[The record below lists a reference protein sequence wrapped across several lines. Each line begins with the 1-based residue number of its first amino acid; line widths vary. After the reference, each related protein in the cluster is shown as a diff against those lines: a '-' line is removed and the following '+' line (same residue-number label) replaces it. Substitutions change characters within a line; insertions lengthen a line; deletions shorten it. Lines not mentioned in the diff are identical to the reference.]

1 MGIWQQTQGYEHPS
15 IINGMNP
22 FSTLQSRYLV
32 LGAYLVS
39 SVAVGLGYAYLS
51 RYQLLPWRWEDPL
64 SLPVLSMATWIAV
77 VSTIAWVGHEYGL
90 RLTYVFGQRWPK
102 FSGLYAMV
110 LVLSLL
116 LFSMGSFSVVFY
128 LVSLVSPAYAA
139 QMLETDLTLI
149 GSDSQYPRLYE
160 AATLFLLVVYA
171 PVVEELVFRG
181 FLLQRWGTKWG
192 LRWGLGTSSVA
203 FGLLH
208 FNNPLGLTLFGL
220 VMGLLYVRSQSLWVP
235 IGCHALNNLAV
246 VILDRFSRLGA
257 GEATD
262 GVTMATIQ
270 DRWWMGIIL
279 IVIST
284 PLIWRF
290 VWRSWPQPSDDIPY
304 VMNGGMN

>member
-1 MGIWQQTQGYEHPS
+1 MAAIALRAPS
-15 IINGMNP
+15 IIDAMNP
-22 FSTLQSRYLV
+22 FSMLQSRYLV
-32 LGAYLVS
+32 LGTYLIS
-39 SVAVGLGYAYLS
+39 SVVIGVGYAYLS

-77 VSTIAWVGHEYGL
+77 VSTIVWVGHRYGL
-90 RLTYVFGQRWPK
+90 RLAYVFGQRWPK
-102 FSGLYAMV
+102 FSGPYATV

-128 LVSLVSPAYAA
+128 LVSLVAPAQAA
-139 QMLETDLTLI
+139 QMLETDLTLV
-149 GSDSQYPRLYE
+149 GSDSQYPQLYE
-160 AATLFLLVVYA
+160 AMMVFLLVVYA

-192 LRWGLGTSSVA
+192 LRWGLGVSSVT

-246 VILDRFSRLGA
+246 VILDRLSNLSM
-257 GEATD
+257 GETKD
-262 GVTMATIQ
+262 VVTVAALQ
-270 DRWWMGIIL
+270 ERWWMGVIL
-279 IVIST
+279 VGISM
-284 PLIWRF
+284 PLLWRF
-290 VWRSWPQPSDDIPY
+290 VSRSWPQPQDDIPY
-304 VMNGGMN
+304 VLNGGLD